1 MTIPGRAHM
10 IIDIRNETAQSF
22 SPYTKATRRG
32 TIRHP
37 AINMRKYP

>member
-10 IIDIRNETAQSF
+10 TIDARNETAQSF
-22 SPYTKATRRG
+22 SPYNKATRRG

-37 AINMRKYP
+37 ARKMRKYP